1 MRRSTHLLLGVAA
14 AAPFAALAP
23 PAGAVGCLCLGLI
36 GGAFPDYLDL
46 RSGAARHLKHRGL
59 SHSGLVLG
67 LSTVAVFIV
76 LDAVTRADTDLM
88 PLPATYARL
97 WAAGFGLGVL
107 SHLLSDACTRGGI
120 QPLLPLS
127 KRRYWLLPRFLR
139 GRSEGRVNGLA
150 RLAAIVV
157 LGVSLAIFLM
167 VHTPLIMWMSVHVVG
182 EPFWWPVKPQT
193 LGRGV

>member
-14 AAPFAALAP
+14 AAPVAAVVP

-59 SHSGLVLG
+59 SHGGPVLG
-67 LSTVAVFIV
+67 LSTMAVFVV
-76 LDAVTRADTDLM
+76 LDAVARADTDLM
-88 PLPATYARL
+88 PVPPGYARL
-97 WAAGFGLGVL
+97 WAACFGLGVL

-127 KRRYWLLPRFLR
+127 KRRWWLLPRFLR
-139 GRSEGRVNGLA
+139 GRSEGWLNGVA

-157 LGVSLAIFLM
+157 MGVSLAVFVI
-167 VHTPLIMWMSVHVVG
+167 VRTPL
-182 EPFWWPVKPQT
+182 
-193 LGRGV
+193 

>member
-14 AAPFAALAP
+14 AAPVAAVVP

-67 LSTVAVFIV
+67 SSSVAVFIV
-76 LDAVTRADTDLM
+76 LDAVARAETDLM
-88 PLPATYARL
+88 PLPPSYARL
-97 WAAGFGLGVL
+97 WAACFGFGVL

-139 GRSEGRVNGLA
+139 GRSDGWINGLA
-150 RLAAIVV
+150 RLGSVV
-157 LGVSLAIFLM
+157 LLGICLAVFLM
-167 VHTPLIMWMSVHVVG
+167 THVPLPMVTTVFVG
-182 EPFWWPVKPQT
+182 EPF
-193 LGRGV
+193 